1 MTRRILFIT
10 GTRADYGKLK
20 SLMQAVETHPE
31 FESHIYVTGMHTL
44 EKYGYTA
51 SEVTKDG
58 YERVYTNINQH
69 IGDKME
75 VVLANTVQGV
85 SHYMHELKPDMV
97 VVHGDRIEALG
108 ATIVGAL
115 TNTLVAHIEGGEL
128 SGTID
133 DSIRH
138 SISKLA
144 HIHFVCNEDAS
155 RRLHAMGEVKES
167 IYEIGSPDYDLM
179 FKEDLPSLGEV
190 LSHYKIP
197 FDDFGILLFHS
208 VTTDAENFAVY
219 SHEVVEAINQS
230 GRNFVVIY
238 PNNDEGSNHILE
250 AFENLNCDRV
260 KLFPSLSFERFIVL
274 LKHCSL
280 IIGNSSAGVREAPC
294 YGVPTINIGNRQNK
308 RFKHVSII
316 DVDYSRLE
324 ILEAIKNNWAADFS
338 DNKVNQFGSG
348 DSAKKFI
355 SCIEDKAFWSTPIQ
369 KKSSD
374 D

>member
-1 MTRRILFIT
+1 
-10 GTRADYGKLK
+10 
-20 SLMQAVETHPE
+20 MQAVETHPE

-44 EKYGYTA
+44 TKYGYTA
-51 SEVTKDG
+51 SEVTKDR
-58 YERVYTNINQH
+58 YERIHINMNQH

-75 VVLANTVQGV
+75 IVLANTVQGV
-85 SHYMHELKPDMV
+85 SRYVHELKPNMI
-97 VVHGDRIEALG
+97 VVHGDRVEALG

-115 TNTLVAHIEGGEL
+115 TNTLVAHIEGGEV

-144 HIHFVCNEDAS
+144 HIHFVCNEDAYK
-155 RRLHAMGEVKES
+155 RLRAMGEVKES

-179 FKEDLPSLGEV
+179 FKGDLPTLDEV
-190 LSHYKIP
+190 MSHYKIP

-219 SHEVVEAINQS
+219 SHELVEAINLS

-238 PNNDEGSNHILE
+238 PNNDEGSNHIFE
-250 AFENLNCDRV
+250 AFENLNRDRV
-260 KLFPSLSFERFIVL
+260 KLFPSLAFERFVVL
-274 LKHCSL
+274 LKHCSM

-308 RFKHVSII
+308 RFKHASII
-316 DVDYSRLE
+316 DVDYSSLE
-324 ILEAIKNNWAADFS
+324 ILEAIKNNWAKDFS

-355 SCIEDKAFWSTPIQ
+355 SSIADEVFWSTPIQ
-369 KKSSD
+369 KMLAD

>member
-1 MTRRILFIT
+1 MIRRILFIT

-44 EKYGYTA
+44 TKYGYTA
-51 SEVTKDG
+51 SEVIKDR
-58 YERVYTNINQH
+58 YERIHTNMNQH

-75 VVLANTVQGV
+75 IVLANTIQGV
-85 SHYMHELKPDMV
+85 SRYVHELKPNMI
-97 VVHGDRIEALG
+97 VVHGDRVEALG

-115 TNTLVAHIEGGEL
+115 TNTLVAHIEGGEV

-144 HIHFVCNEDAS
+144 HIHFVCNEDAY

-179 FKEDLPSLGEV
+179 FKGDLPTLDEV
-190 LSHYKIP
+190 MSHYKIP

-219 SHEVVEAINQS
+219 SRELVEAINLS

-238 PNNDEGSNHILE
+238 PNNDEGSNHIFK
-250 AFENLNCDRV
+250 AFENLNRDRT
-260 KLFPSLSFERFIVL
+260 KLFPSLAFERFVVL
-274 LKHCSL
+274 LKHCSM

-308 RFKHVSII
+308 RFKHASII
-316 DVDYSRLE
+316 DVDYSSLE
-324 ILEAIKNNWAADFS
+324 ILEAIKNNWAKDFS

-355 SCIEDKAFWSTPIQ
+355 SSISDEALWSTPIQ
-369 KKSSD
+369 KMLAD